1 MNDRISDIARADR
14 PRRDRRGGRTVLS
27 AEVIRFFSPPNRACE
42 RTDFPTIA
50 FRSAIQPA
58 VIPVDRVDTAP
69 CEYLASEPV
78 EP

>member
-1 MNDRISDIARADR
+1 MDDGISDIARADR
-14 PRRDRRGGRTVLS
+14 PLRNRRGGGTVLS
-27 AEVIRFFSPPNRACE
+27 AEVIRFFSPPNRDRE

-50 FRSAIQPA
+50 FRSAIQPT
-58 VIPVDRVDTAP
+58 VIPVDLVDTAP